1 MAEAFD
7 EAFSEYVAARQRA
20 LVRTAYVITGD
31 HHAAEDL
38 VQTALARV
46 YLAWNRIQ
54 DKQALDAYVRRAMV
68 NEHTSWWR
76 RAWRKL
82 EHSTAELPNRPAAEP
97 TLDSADRDELKQHIY
112 ALPPRQ
118 RVAIVLRYLEGLSE
132 AETAELMDCSIGTV
146 KSQTSRALV
155 ALRARYASATD
166 GTTTADAVKGIR

>member
-1 MAEAFD
+1 VAEAFD

-20 LVRTAYVITGD
+20 LLRTAYVLTGN

-46 YLAWNRIQ
+46 YLSWNRIR

-76 RAWRKL
+76 RAWRRL
-82 EHSTAELPNRPAAEP
+82 EHTTDELPNRPAAEP
-97 TLDSADRDELKQHIY
+97 DLGAEDRDELKEFVHS
-112 ALPPRQ
+112 LPPRQ

-132 AETAELMDCSIGTV
+132 AETAEIMDCSVGTV
-146 KSQTSRALV
+146 KSSTSRALA
-155 ALRARYASATD
+155 ALRDKYA
-166 GTTTADAVKGIR
+166 GTTTADAGKGSR